1 MPGPQHR
8 TAARAGSVT
17 RDDVADVHV
26 TPSRHRAPAGD
37 PPAPFAEG
45 REAGAGVGTEGPA
58 PGRVRGHVPAG
69 ARGARTV
76 AAALAA
82 ALLAGLAVAW
92 LTRPQQSARPAGSEG
107 IRSVTAPSS
116 APGAPAARAPAAGAS
131 PSEPSS
137 TLVSARP
144 ATVPAVPADGR
155 QGMPE
160 QLTIQRLGIDMTVV
174 PQGVARDGEMAL
186 PATPAQVGWYRYGPR
201 PGDRAGATVLAAHLD
216 MPGYGIGPIAKVEDL
231 RAGDV
236 ITVRSAAT
244 THRFRVTGV
253 ASVRKT
259 SLDLAALFARDGPP
273 RLHVV
278 TCGGEFDRER
288 RRYDENVVVTAVPMT

>member
-8 TAARAGSVT
+8 TAAPAGSVT

-26 TPSRHRAPAGD
+26 TPPRDGAPTGDRA
-37 PPAPFAEG
+37 APLAEG
-45 REAGAGVGTEGPA
+45 REAGAGVGIGRPV
-58 PGRVRGHVPAG
+58 PGRVRGHAPAP
-69 ARGARTV
+69 ALGARTV

-92 LTRPQQSARPAGSEG
+92 LTRPAQSARSAGSEG
-107 IRSVTAPSS
+107 IRSATAPPGVS
-116 APGAPAARAPAAGAS
+116 GAPAARAPAAGAA
-131 PSEPSS
+131 PSEPAPAR
-137 TLVSARP
+137 VPARP
-144 ATVPAVPADGR
+144 ATVPAAPADGR
-155 QGMPE
+155 QGIPE
-160 QLTIQRLGIDMTVV
+160 RLTIQRLGIDMPVV

-216 MPGYGIGPIAKVEDL
+216 MPGYGIGPIAMVEEL

-253 ASVRKT
+253 TSVRKT
-259 SLDLAALFARDGPP
+259 SLDLSALFARDGPP

-278 TCGGEFDRER
+278 TCGGRFDSER